1 MSKQVKQQRISK
13 AGNGMSIEQI
23 VAQDDS
29 LLPAPA
35 ELAAFKDVDANIIPW
50 MLEQTKKEQEHR
62 HKTDNDKIKLMNR
75 AVTND
80 RIFIVFY
87 LLLILLFVCLSAL
100 FVYLEKNISGSIF
113 GVCGIIGAVVF
124 YKRFIAV
131 K

>member
-113 GVCGIIGAVVF
+113 GVCGIIGAVVL

>member
-29 LLPAPA
+29 LLPAPV

-113 GVCGIIGAVVF
+113 GVCGIIGAVVL

>member
-35 ELAAFKDVDANIIPW
+35 ELAAFKDVDVNIIPW

-113 GVCGIIGAVVF
+113 GVCGIIGAVVL